1 MRTMC
6 EEDRNPNSLLSNG
19 KCSVDSKKEEVYG
32 KKKKKKKE
40 QKYNKITSE
49 M

>member
-1 MRTMC
+1 MC

-19 KCSVDSKKEEVYG
+19 ECSVDSKKEEVYG
-32 KKKKKKKE
+32 KIKKKV
-40 QKYNKITSE
+40 QLYNNITSD